1 MMLRNIPNKYTQ
13 PMLLK
18 TLEENGFTAR
28 YDFFYLPIDFRNRCN
43 VGYAF
48 INFCTPADAKR
59 FLKLFHKYKLKAYNS
74 PKVCEVNYARVQ
86 GLEANIEVYR
96 NSPVNGIPIK
106 QYRPLIFRDGVEEE
120 FPQPDAPLPPIQ
132 LRSEDMHLL
141 DGNRR
146 NSTGRGSYG
155 NLAPGTK
162 GGKGRKSGK

>member
-1 MMLRNIPNKYTQ
+1 M
-13 PMLLK
+13 
-18 TLEENGFTAR
+18 G
-28 YDFFYLPIDFRNRCN
+28 
-43 VGYAF
+43 
-48 INFCTPADAKR
+48 INFVAPADAKR
-59 FLKLFHKYKLKAYNS
+59 FLRLFHKYKLKAYNS

-141 DGNRR
+141 EE
-146 NSTGRGSYG
+146 
-155 NLAPGTK
+155 
-162 GGKGRKSGK
+162 GGKGRNSCASIVNSPKGG